1 MRRNLV
7 TTTRRFFTTSQC
19 RHQASSDWNSK
30 QYLKFENERTIPV
43 RDLLAKVSL
52 QSPSKVIDLG
62 CGPGNSTAVLAERYP
77 NATIVGMDSSPDML
91 NKARSVLPNL
101 EFVQADLNTYE
112 PPKDADLLFSNA
124 VFHWV
129 AKDARISTMQR
140 LLRTVKPGGILA
152 IQMPDTDKMP
162 THDVMRDVARG
173 EPWAKLMEEKNPGL
187 AGLPPV
193 EEFYRHLNQLCD
205 KLNIWKTTYTHVMK
219 DHEAIVEWVKGTGLR
234 PYLDLLK
241 EQDQDLFVSRYL
253 ARLKQSDY
261 YVKIDNKVL
270 LHYSRM
276 FIVAIRGGK

>member
-1 MRRNLV
+1 M
-7 TTTRRFFTTSQC
+7 
-19 RHQASSDWNSK
+19 
-30 QYLKFENERTIPV
+30 
-43 RDLLAKVSL
+43 AKVSL

-241 EQDQDLFVSRYL
+241 EQDQDLFLSRYL